1 MAKSP
6 PTEIVTPL
14 TDAERARSLKETL
27 ARAPDRSKLR
37 VFGYGSL
44 MWKPCFEVVAQDKG
58 TLHGYH
64 RDFSIWSVY
73 ARGTPDC
80 PGLGFGLEEKAG
92 AVCEGM
98 VLALPETTTEADLMP
113 LWEREMWTGSYSA
126 EWVSVSID
134 DVEVAALTF
143 VVLPD
148 HFQYAGGL
156 TLAEK
161 ARYIAAASGKYGPC
175 HDYLAETVGAMK
187 EQGINDEDLDDLLE
201 AVEQLR
207 AEDGAK

>member
-14 TDAERARSLKETL
+14 SDAERARSLKETL

-44 MWKPCFEVVAQDKG
+44 MWNPCFEVVAQDKG

-64 RDFSIWSVY
+64 RDVSIWSVY

-80 PGLGFGLEEKAG
+80 PGLGFGLEEKPEA
-92 AVCEGM
+92 ACEGI
-98 VLALPETTTEADLMP
+98 VLTLPETTSEADLMP

-126 EWVSVSID
+126 EWVTVSIE
-134 DVEVAALTF
+134 DVEVTALTF

-156 TLAEK
+156 SQAEK
-161 ARYIAAASGKYGPC
+161 ARYIATASGKFGPC
-175 HDYLAETVGAMK
+175 RDYLADTVRELK
-187 EQGINDEDLDDLLE
+187 VQGIEDADLVDLLE
-201 AVEQLR
+201 AVEHLR
-207 AEDGAK
+207 AK